1 MATVWLLLR
10 ADVRHRWRTVLGLA
24 LILGLV
30 GGVAMTAAAG
40 ARRTAT
46 AYPRL
51 LAWANAAQVTV
62 IVTNSESATRP
73 PARQPAD
80 QYFTAGGRAA
90 EAVRRQYFAALGRL
104 PEVASVTLGTE
115 YNMALPGAGG
125 SAPDT
130 GVQVFAS
137 PDGSL
142 GMSGD
147 RVKITAGRMFG
158 PSAAGGAV
166 IDQAL
171 ADRLGLRPGGTLR
184 LIGIRK
190 DSSGTANLKLAVPL
204 AFRVTGIGLFDDQ
217 VVPATAT
224 TAQPRVLL
232 SPPFA
237 ATDLAVA
244 MTNLPE
250 AAVRLRAG
258 ASLTTFAHDADVLR
272 SRYGIGSGDY
282 TTVTRGDE
290 TAATGRAIRPQAMA
304 LAVFAAL
311 AGLIGLAVTC
321 QLLARQLALD
331 AGDFP
336 VLRAIGVTS
345 GRLASGSLG
354 RLLAVTVTGG
364 AVAVAVAV
372 AASPLMPIGP
382 ARLAEP
388 APGFAFDLPV
398 LAAGFAAVTLLP
410 VAALAPSA
418 WRAARGI
425 ARAGGAGSAPSAA
438 ARPSRVAVLLGHAGS
453 VTSAT
458 GIRMAFEPGRG
469 RTAVPVR
476 TALAGTAVAVGA
488 VAAALVFA
496 ASLLGLVATPARY
509 GQNWDA
515 KFDAGYADI
524 PASYGARLLA
534 GVPGVAGYAAGNNG
548 ELSVNGVSVPAIGVD
563 QVRGEGPAGG
573 YLTLLSGR
581 PPTGPG
587 QIALGT
593 RTLRALGK
601 HVGETVRVQVT
612 WRGGVAGPPVTRTMR
627 ITGTA
632 VFPAFGLP
640 SLASTDLG
648 SGAVVATSLLS
659 GITEDTGCT
668 GRQTCYNFLLLR
680 LRPGTGLDGVAT
692 TLLARAA
699 RAGCPPG
706 QCTVTADQRPGDIRD
721 YAGIRDTPLA
731 LGALL
736 ALLALGTL
744 AHVLVTGV
752 RRRRRDLAV
761 LKALGFTRRQ
771 VRAVVAWNATALA
784 AAALLVGV
792 PLGVVAGRWTWAA
805 FADAAGVATSAT
817 IDVPLMLLVIPATVV
832 LANLIAAWP
841 GRAAARLRPAGLL
854 RTE

>member
-1 MATVWLLLR
+1 
-10 ADVRHRWRTVLGLA
+10 
-24 LILGLV
+24 
-30 GGVAMTAAAG
+30 
-40 ARRTAT
+40 
-46 AYPRL
+46 
-51 LAWANAAQVTV
+51 
-62 IVTNSESATRP
+62 
-73 PARQPAD
+73 
-80 QYFTAGGRAA
+80 
-90 EAVRRQYFAALGRL
+90 
-104 PEVASVTLGTE
+104 
-115 YNMALPGAGG
+115 
-125 SAPDT
+125 
-130 GVQVFAS
+130 
-137 PDGSL
+137 
-142 GMSGD
+142 
-147 RVKITAGRMFG
+147 
-158 PSAAGGAV
+158 
-166 IDQAL
+166 
-171 ADRLGLRPGGTLR
+171 
-184 LIGIRK
+184 
-190 DSSGTANLKLAVPL
+190 
-204 AFRVTGIGLFDDQ
+204 
-217 VVPATAT
+217 
-224 TAQPRVLL
+224 
-232 SPPFA
+232 
-237 ATDLAVA
+237 
-244 MTNLPE
+244 
-250 AAVRLRAG
+250 
-258 ASLTTFAHDADVLR
+258 
-272 SRYGIGSGDY
+272 
-282 TTVTRGDE
+282 
-290 TAATGRAIRPQAMA
+290 
-304 LAVFAAL
+304 
-311 AGLIGLAVTC
+311 
-321 QLLARQLALD
+321 
-331 AGDFP
+331 
-336 VLRAIGVTS
+336 
-345 GRLASGSLG
+345 
-354 RLLAVTVTGG
+354 
-364 AVAVAVAV
+364 
-372 AASPLMPIGP
+372 MPIGP
-382 ARLAEP
+382 ARQAEP

-425 ARAGGAGSAPSAA
+425 ARAGGVGSAPSAA
-438 ARPSRVAVLLGHAGS
+438 ARPSRVAALLGHAGS

-548 ELSVNGVSVPAIGVD
+548 ELSVDGASVPAIGVD
-563 QVRGEGPAGG
+563 QVRGDGPADG

-612 WRGGVAGPPVTRTMR
+612 WRGGVAGPPITRTMR

-659 GITEDTGCT
+659 GITADTGCT

-680 LRPGTGLDGVAT
+680 LRPGTSLDGVAT
-692 TLLARAA
+692 TLLALAA

-841 GRAAARLRPAGLL
+841 GRAAAQLRPASLL